1 MAGSFPPGSSS
12 TAAINEILTQEANR
26 IGSDIHRQT
35 LGMSPWMD
43 LIRKSEFV
51 DGLGYQRNVLIYDRA
66 LPLNDG
72 SNTGTFDVLGL
83 NWANMASSALTS
95 DNTALNS
102 SALIAGSSIDN
113 VGPFNKTARID
124 FTRKLKTFNLQRAT
138 VQSPRINVEDLRF
151 AAYRQEQLGA
161 IMDILKDSTM
171 RSWIERDRDEY
182 ERLSANFV
190 PCLSAA
196 TPILTT
202 VNSDGDST
210 ADDLFEGVQV
220 TDVKI
225 TTSGASNADVTP
237 TANISNKVL
246 DKIYY
251 QAVRQGA
258 GAKAYG
264 RENAR
269 PVFGLVLSSEASYS
283 LMTEAGFRDD
293 ARYNSAKVS
302 DLLAPLGIEKSF
314 RGYYHLVDDFAPRY
328 SISGATIT
336 RVRPEVYSNGVLI
349 MNASYDT
356 ADYEAAYVL
365 HEEVMEI
372 QIPNPI
378 SSGGAGVSFLPTDYK
393 GKFNWLNIQNE
404 TINPDGTIGFFRG
417 VLASASK
424 PIKTNFGYVIL
435 FKRTSTTP
443 AA

>member
-1 MAGSFPPGSSS
+1 MAGSFPPASSS

-26 IGSDIHRQT
+26 ISPDIHRQT

-43 LIRKSEFV
+43 LIRKSEFA

-72 SNTGTFDVLGL
+72 NNTGTFDVLGL
-83 NWANMASSALTS
+83 NWANLASSSLTS
-95 DNTALNS
+95 DNSALNS
-102 SALIAGSSIDN
+102 GALIAGSSIDN
-113 VGPFNKTARID
+113 AGPYNKTARID
-124 FTRKLKTFNLQRAT
+124 FTRKLKSFNLQRAT
-138 VQSPRINVEDLRF
+138 VESPRINVEDLRF

-161 IMDILKDSTM
+161 IMDILKDSTQ
-171 RSWIERDRDEY
+171 RSWIERYRDEY
-182 ERLSANFV
+182 ERVSANFV
-190 PCLSAA
+190 PCLSSA

-202 VNSDGDST
+202 VNTDGDST
-210 ADDLFEGVQV
+210 ADDTFEGAQV

-237 TANISNKVL
+237 TANISNKIL

-251 QAVRQGA
+251 SLVRQGG

-269 PVFGLVLSSEASYS
+269 PVFGLVLSSEASYA
-283 LMTEAGFRDD
+283 LKTETAFRDD
-293 ARYNSAKVS
+293 IRMNAAKVS
-302 DLLAPLGIEKSF
+302 DLLAPLGIEGSF
-314 RGYYHLVDDFAPRY
+314 RGYYHLVDDLCPRY
-328 SISGATIT
+328 TISGATIT
-336 RVRPEVYSNGVLI
+336 RVRPEVYSSGVLI
-349 MNASYDT
+349 MNSSYDT

-365 HEEVMEI
+365 HEEVMES

-378 SSGGAGVSFLPTDYK
+378 TSGGAGISFNPTDYK
-393 GKFNWLNIQNE
+393 GKFSYLNILNE
-404 TINPDGTIGFFRG
+404 TTNPDGVIGFFRG
-417 VLASASK
+417 VLASATK

-435 FKRTSTTP
+435 FKRTSSTP

>member
-1 MAGSFPPGSSS
+1 MAGSFPPASSS
-12 TAAINEILTQEANR
+12 TAAINELLSQESNR

-43 LIRKSEFV
+43 LIRKSEFA

-72 SNTGTFDVLGL
+72 SNTGTFDVIGL
-83 NWANMASSALTS
+83 NWANLASSALTS
-95 DNTALNS
+95 DNSALNS
-102 SALIAGSSIDN
+102 AALIAGSSIDN
-113 VGPFNKTARID
+113 VGPYNKTARID
-124 FTRKLKTFNLQRAT
+124 FTRKLKSFNLQRAT

-161 IMDILKDSTM
+161 IMDILKDSTQ
-171 RSWIERDRDEY
+171 RSWIERYRDEY
-182 ERLSANFV
+182 ERVAANFV

-202 VNSDGDST
+202 VNTDGDST
-210 ADDLFEGVQV
+210 ADDLFEGAQV

-251 QAVRQGA
+251 ALVRQGG

-269 PVFGLVLSSEASYS
+269 PVFGLILSSEASYA

-293 ARYNSAKVS
+293 VRYNAAKVS
-302 DLLAPLGIEKSF
+302 DLLAPLGVEKSF
-314 RGYYHLVDDFAPRY
+314 RGYYHLVDDLCPRY
-328 SISGATIT
+328 TISGATIT
-336 RVRPEVYSNGVLI
+336 RVRPEVYSSGVLI
-349 MNASYDT
+349 MNSSYDT

-365 HEEVMEI
+365 HEEVMES

-378 SSGGAGVSFLPTDYK
+378 TSGGSGITFNPTDYK
-393 GKFNWLNIQNE
+393 GKFSWLNIVNE
-404 TINPDGTIGFFRG
+404 TTNPDGVIGFFRG
-417 VLASASK
+417 VLASATK

>member
-1 MAGSFPPGSSS
+1 MAGSFPPASSA

-72 SNTGTFDVLGL
+72 NNTGTFDVLGL
-83 NWANMASSALTS
+83 NWANVAASSLTA
-95 DNTALNS
+95 DNSALNS
-102 SALIAGSSIDN
+102 GALIAGSSTDN
-113 VGPFNKTARID
+113 TGPYNKTARID
-124 FTRKLKTFNLQRAT
+124 FTRKLKTFNLQNAS

-151 AAYRQEQLGA
+151 AAYRQEQLSA
-161 IMDILKDSTM
+161 IMEILKDSTQ
-171 RSWIERDRDEY
+171 RSWIERNRDEF
-182 ERLSANFV
+182 ERVAANFV
-190 PCLSAA
+190 PCLTSA

-202 VNSDGDST
+202 VNIDGDST
-210 ADDLFEGVQV
+210 ADDLFEGAQV

-237 TANISNKVL
+237 TANISNKVM

-251 QAVRQGA
+251 ALVRQGG

-269 PVFGLVLSSEASYS
+269 PIFGFVVSSEASYA
-283 LMTEAGFRDD
+283 LMTEASFRDD
-293 ARYNSAKVS
+293 VRYNASKVS
-302 DLLAPLGIEKSF
+302 DLLAPLGVEKAF
-314 RGYYHLVDDFAPRY
+314 RGFYHLVDDLCPRY
-328 SISGATIT
+328 TISGATIT
-336 RVRPEVYSNGVLI
+336 RVRPEIYSSGVLI
-349 MNASYDT
+349 MNSSYDT
-356 ADYEAAYVL
+356 ADYEAAYIL
-365 HEEVMEI
+365 HEEVMES
-372 QIPNPI
+372 QIPKPI
-378 SSGGAGVSFLPTDYK
+378 TSGGAGVTFNPKDYT
-393 GKFNWLNIQNE
+393 GKFNWLNILNE
-404 TINPDGTIGFFRG
+404 TTNPDGTTGFFRG
-417 VLASASK
+417 VLASATK

-435 FKRTSTTP
+435 FKRTSSTP